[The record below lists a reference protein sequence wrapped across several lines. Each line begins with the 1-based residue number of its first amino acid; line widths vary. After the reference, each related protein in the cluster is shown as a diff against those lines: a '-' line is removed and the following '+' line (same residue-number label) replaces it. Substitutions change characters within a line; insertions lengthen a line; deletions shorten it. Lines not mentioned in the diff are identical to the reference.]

1 MEQTRHKD
9 LSSESSIMRLYVD
22 IEPQNLELTLVALNI
37 GYLDVLEFI
46 QVAGRAGF
54 YTNLQTRP
62 TKLLF
67 TANKLFADHFA
78 KPAG

>member
-1 MEQTRHKD
+1 
-9 LSSESSIMRLYVD
+9 MRLYVD

-46 QVAGRAGF
+46 QVAGGAGS
-54 YTNLQTRP
+54 YTNPQTRP

-67 TANKLFADHFA
+67 AANAA
-78 KPAG
+78 

>member
-1 MEQTRHKD
+1 
-9 LSSESSIMRLYVD
+9 MRLYVD

-46 QVAGRAGF
+46 QVVGRAGF
-54 YTNLQTRP
+54 YTNLQTHP

-67 TANKLFADHFA
+67 TTNKLFAGHFA
-78 KPAG
+78 KPSG